1 MREWEEESFLF
12 NPASG
17 DTHLLNALSMEIL
30 GLLERNRLSAEAI
43 VSRLAQRSESVE
55 SQLLRDH
62 LVEYLHQFEAM
73 GLIISD
79 QSCDLINWKQPP
91 LQTACTG
98 TACASRSALFW

>member
-1 MREWEEESFLF
+1 RLAQHHADNSTAEKWHCPCYDRFRVREWEEESFLF

-79 QSCDLINWKQPP
+79 QSCD
-91 LQTACTG
+91 
-98 TACASRSALFW
+98 